1 MLLPLMSP
9 AALLIAFGLVVGGL
23 SLLAI
28 GGDVLVRGAVALA
41 RAAGLTTA
49 VIGLTVVALGTSMPE
64 LVVSMIASIRG
75 QPDITVGNV
84 VGSNL
89 FNTLIILG
97 LMAVVRPVTIH
108 SAAVK
113 VDWPVTV
120 LVTALAILVF
130 RDGTIDRP
138 EGIVFTAG
146 LISFVAFS
154 VWLAR
159 REVTRAEAQPIVE
172 RVEGPVARDGTRA
185 LLQSTALVITG
196 LAALIL
202 GGRLLVDGAVQLAR
216 LAGITER
223 VIGLTIVA
231 AGTSAPEV
239 AASLAAARKGHGEMA
254 VANLLGS
261 NIFNLLGILGIT
273 ALVTPV
279 PVAAEILRSD
289 AWWLLASAVVLFPLM
304 RTGRKVTRVDGIL
317 LLLAYGVYLAQLFLR
332 GADGGG

>member
-1 MLLPLMSP
+1 
-9 AALLIAFGLVVGGL
+9 
-23 SLLAI
+23 
-28 GGDVLVRGAVALA
+28 
-41 RAAGLTTA
+41 
-49 VIGLTVVALGTSMPE
+49 
-64 LVVSMIASIRG
+64 
-75 QPDITVGNV
+75 
-84 VGSNL
+84 
-89 FNTLIILG
+89 
-97 LMAVVRPVTIH
+97 
-108 SAAVK
+108 
-113 VDWPVTV
+113 
-120 LVTALAILVF
+120 
-130 RDGTIDRP
+130 
-138 EGIVFTAG
+138 
-146 LISFVAFS
+146 
-154 VWLAR
+154 
-159 REVTRAEAQPIVE
+159 
-172 RVEGPVARDGTRA
+172 

-304 RTGRKVTRVDGIL
+304 RIGRKVTRVDGIL